1 MAIFQVLDS
10 TRSSARCRSCNRP
23 ITWFVMA
30 QSGRRM
36 PFDGEVVYVKTER
49 RDKDGLLVGF
59 VDGSINP
66 SHFATCDRKDQWRR
80 QL

>member
-1 MAIFQVLDS
+1 MATFQVLDS
-10 TRSSARCRSCNRP
+10 TKGRARCRSCNRP

-36 PFDGEVVYVKTER
+36 PFDGDVVYVKTER

-59 VDGSINP
+59 VDGTINP
-66 SHFATCDRKDQWRR
+66 SHFSSCPQAGDWRR
-80 QL
+80 Q